1 MNPMPEGKV
10 WTAEELLALTPNERD
25 EIIQAGIVTDVDSV
39 PPHLLQQALADI
51 RARIAE
57 TEAADAEK

>member
-39 PPHLLQQALADI
+39 PPHLLQQARADI

-57 TEAADAEK
+57 TEAADAEQ

>member
-25 EIIQAGIVTDVDSV
+25 EIIQAGIVTDVDRV
-39 PPHLLQQALADI
+39 PPHLLQQARADI

-57 TEAADAEK
+57 TEAADAEQ